1 MKERIKSM
9 AETILIGRGRKIT
22 ESPRAVWEGHLS
34 EIPKHADER
43 LGFMSEDH
51 HRVRYFAVEELPR
64 VGKPLEPEYIS
75 QKLDLTVKQVI
86 SILEDLEK
94 HLTFLVRDEAG
105 AVAWA
110 YPVTV
115 ERTPHVV
122 TFRSGER
129 LYGA

>member
-1 MKERIKSM
+1 MG
-9 AETILIGRGRKIT
+9 ETILIGRGREIMDA
-22 ESPRAVWEGHLS
+22 PRAIWEEHLS

-51 HRVRYFAVEELPR
+51 HRVRYFVVKELPW
-64 VGKPLEPEYIS
+64 VGKPLGPQYIS
-75 QKLDLTVKQVI
+75 QKLELPVKRVI

-94 HLTFLVRDEAG
+94 HLTFLVRNEAG
-105 AVAWA
+105 DVAWA

-115 ERTPHVV
+115 EHTPHEV